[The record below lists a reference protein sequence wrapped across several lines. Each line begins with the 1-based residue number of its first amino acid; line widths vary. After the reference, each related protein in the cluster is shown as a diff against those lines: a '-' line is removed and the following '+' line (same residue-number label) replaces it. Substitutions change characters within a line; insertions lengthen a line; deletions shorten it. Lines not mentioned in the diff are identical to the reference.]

1 MNAIEILINE
11 HSLIRTFLENLA
23 LANEKL
29 QNGERPPRE
38 FYDKAVQFARTFADR
53 FHHFK
58 EEQVMFLRL
67 AQKKKGDI
75 DSKIEMLRYQHDRGR
90 NFVNEI
96 ANSLDGYDRGDPIK
110 TTALLENTAA
120 YISLLR
126 HHIHT
131 EDHVFFP
138 MVEEFLSEEEKQSL
152 LDEFYVDENKSGEK
166 TFERCHKLVADMGSL
181 LVHM

>member
-1 MNAIEILINE
+1 MNALEILANE
-11 HSLIRTFLENLA
+11 HGLIRRFLEALA
-23 LANEKL
+23 LADEKL
-29 QNGERPPRE
+29 ENGQRPPKG
-38 FYDKAVQFARTFADR
+38 FYEKAVQFARRFADR

-58 EEQVMFLRL
+58 EEQVMFVRL
-67 AQKKKGDI
+67 AQKSGGAVDAKVD
-75 DSKIEMLRYQHDRGR
+75 MLRYQHERGR

-96 ANSLDGYDRGDPIK
+96 ANSLDGYEQGDPFK

-126 HHIHT
+126 HHIHL

-138 MVEEFLSEEEKQSL
+138 LVEETMSPEEKQSL
-152 LDEFYVDENKSGEK
+152 LEEFEKEDKKSGVN
-166 TFERCHKLVADMGSL
+166 TFEECHKLVVDMGSL